1 MEPQGKDGN
10 ALDIR
15 QLNYFIAVAE
25 ERHFGRAAKRL
36 HMAQPPLSQQIRQL
50 EDQLGVRLLNRTT
63 RRVDLTSAGQLLL
76 DRGRQIVNDVAT
88 LEADVYQVGKGA
100 TGVLRV
106 GFSGSATYGVM
117 PQIARLAKQVLPGL
131 SLALHGEM
139 LTPSMEAGLRD
150 GSLDAALLRP
160 PVASEEIEYRTV
172 TQEPLVLALP
182 SFSALAGDR
191 PIAMHELQDQ
201 DFIAYGPES
210 VLYRTTAD
218 LCRQAGF
225 QPRITQVVGETSTML
240 AFVAAGG
247 GVAIMPS
254 SVQAFQLEG
263 VLYRDI
269 ENVPVVEL
277 AVAWM
282 RGHPTALLQ
291 NFLDVVVTA
300 TAVPTASVPAIDSA
314 DFPTDE
320 RLSHS

>member
-1 MEPQGKDGN
+1 V
-10 ALDIR
+10 DIR

-50 EDQLGVRLLNRTT
+50 EDLIGVQLFNRTT
-63 RRVDLTSAGQLLL
+63 RRVDLTAAGQLLL

-88 LEADVYQVGKGA
+88 LQADVYQVGKGA

-117 PQIARLAKQVLPGL
+117 PQVARLAKQLLPGL

-139 LTPSMEAGLRD
+139 LTPSMEAGLRN
-150 GSLDAALLRP
+150 GTLDAALLRP
-160 PVASEEIEYRTV
+160 PVTAQDIDYRTV
-172 TQEPLVLALP
+172 AREPLVVALP
-182 SFSALAGDR
+182 SFSALAVDQ
-191 PIAMHELQDQ
+191 PVAMHELQDQ
-201 DFIAYGPES
+201 DFIAYPPES

-247 GVAIMPS
+247 GVAVMPS

-263 VLYRDI
+263 VAYRAI
-269 ENVPVVEL
+269 ENVPDVEL

-282 RGHPTALLQ
+282 RGHHSALLK

-300 TAVPTASVPAIDSA
+300 TAGPTAPAPTSGTPP
-314 DFPTDE
+314 FPTDE
-320 RLSHS
+320 RLPRP

>member
-1 MEPQGKDGN
+1 M
-10 ALDIR
+10 DIR

-50 EDQLGVRLLNRTT
+50 EEQIGVQLFNRTT
-63 RRVDLTSAGQLLL
+63 RRVDLTAAGQLLL

-88 LEADVYQVGKGA
+88 LQADVYQVGKGA

-117 PQIARLAKQVLPGL
+117 PQVARLAKQLLPGL

-139 LTPSMEAGLRD
+139 LTPSMEAGLRN
-150 GSLDAALLRP
+150 GTLDAALLRP
-160 PVASEEIEYRTV
+160 PVAAEDIDYRTV
-172 TQEPLVLALP
+172 AQEPLVVALP
-182 SFSALAGDR
+182 SFSALAVDQ
-191 PIAMHELQDQ
+191 PVAIHELQDQ
-201 DFIAYGPES
+201 DFIAYPPES

-225 QPRITQVVGETSTML
+225 QPRISQVVGETSTML
-240 AFVAAGG
+240 AFVAAGS
-247 GVAIMPS
+247 GVAVMPS
-254 SVQAFQLEG
+254 SVQAFQLDG
-263 VLYRDI
+263 VAYREL
-269 ENVPVVEL
+269 ENVPEVEL

-282 RGHPTALLQ
+282 RGHHSALLK

-300 TAVPTASVPAIDSA
+300 TAGPAVSAPAHGPVPL
-314 DFPTDE
+314 PTDE
-320 RLSHS
+320 RLSRI

>member
-1 MEPQGKDGN
+1 V
-10 ALDIR
+10 DIR

-50 EDQLGVRLLNRTT
+50 EDLIGVQLLNRTT
-63 RRVDLTSAGQLLL
+63 RRVDLTAAGQLLL

-88 LEADVYQVGKGA
+88 LQADGYRGGKGA

-117 PQIARLAKQVLPGL
+117 PQVARLAKQLLPGL
-131 SLALHGEM
+131 SLDLHGEM
-139 LTPSMEAGLRD
+139 LTPSMEAGLRN
-150 GSLDAALLRP
+150 GTLDAALLRP
-160 PVASEEIEYRTV
+160 PVTAQDIDYRTV
-172 TQEPLVLALP
+172 AREPLVVALP
-182 SFSALAGDR
+182 SFSALAVDQ
-191 PIAMHELQDQ
+191 PVAMHELQDQ
-201 DFIAYGPES
+201 DFIAYPPES

-247 GVAIMPS
+247 GVAVMPS

-263 VLYRDI
+263 VAYRAI
-269 ENVPVVEL
+269 ENVPDVEL

-282 RGHPTALLQ
+282 RGHHSALLK

-300 TAVPTASVPAIDSA
+300 TAGPTAPAPTSGTPP
-314 DFPTDE
+314 FPTDE
-320 RLSHS
+320 RLPRP

>member
-1 MEPQGKDGN
+1 M
-10 ALDIR
+10 DIR

-50 EDQLGVRLLNRTT
+50 EEQIGVQLFNRTT
-63 RRVDLTSAGQLLL
+63 RRVDLTAAGQLLL

-117 PQIARLAKQVLPGL
+117 PQVARLAKQLLPGL

-139 LTPSMEAGLRD
+139 LTPSMEAGLRN
-150 GSLDAALLRP
+150 GTLDAALLRP
-160 PVASEEIEYRTV
+160 PVAAEDIDYRTV
-172 TQEPLVLALP
+172 AQEPLVVALP
-182 SFSALAGDR
+182 SFSSLAVDQ
-191 PIAMHELQDQ
+191 PVAIHELQDQ
-201 DFIAYGPES
+201 DFIAYPPES

-225 QPRITQVVGETSTML
+225 QPRISQVVGETSTML

-247 GVAIMPS
+247 GVAVMPS

-263 VLYRDI
+263 VAYRVL
-269 ENVPVVEL
+269 ENVPEVEL
-277 AVAWM
+277 AVAWR
-282 RGHPTALLQ
+282 RGHHSALLQ
-291 NFLDVVVTA
+291 NFLDIVVTA
-300 TAVPTASVPAIDSA
+300 TAGPAVSAPAPGPVPL
-314 DFPTDE
+314 PTDE
-320 RLSHS
+320 RLSRI

>member
-1 MEPQGKDGN
+1 M
-10 ALDIR
+10 DIR

-50 EDQLGVRLLNRTT
+50 EDQIGVQLLNRTT
-63 RRVDLTSAGQLLL
+63 RRVDLTAAGQLLL

-88 LEADVYQVGKGA
+88 LQADVYQVGRGA

-117 PQIARLAKQVLPGL
+117 PQVARLAKQLLPGL

-139 LTPSMEAGLRD
+139 LTPSMETGLRN
-150 GSLDAALLRP
+150 GTLDAALLRP
-160 PVASEEIEYRTV
+160 PVAAQDIDYRTV
-172 TQEPLVLALP
+172 AREPLVVALP
-182 SFSALAGDR
+182 SFSALAVDR
-191 PIAMHELQDQ
+191 PVAMHELQDQ
-201 DFIAYGPES
+201 DFIAYPPES
-210 VLYRTTAD
+210 VLHRTTAD

-225 QPRITQVVGETSTML
+225 QPRIAQVVGETSTML

-247 GVAIMPS
+247 GVAVMPS

-263 VLYRDI
+263 VAYRQI
-269 ENVPVVEL
+269 EDVPDVEL

-282 RGHPTALLQ
+282 RGHHSALLR
-291 NFLDVVVTA
+291 NFLDIVATA
-300 TAVPTASVPAIDSA
+300 TAGPTVPAPA
-314 DFPTDE
+314 PGPVPFPTDE
-320 RLSHS
+320 RLSRS

>member
-1 MEPQGKDGN
+1 M
-10 ALDIR
+10 DIR

-50 EDQLGVRLLNRTT
+50 EDLIGVQLFNRTT
-63 RRVDLTSAGQLLL
+63 RRVDLTAAGQLLL

-88 LEADVYQVGKGA
+88 LQADVYQVGKGA

-117 PQIARLAKQVLPGL
+117 PQVARLAKQLLPGL

-139 LTPSMEAGLRD
+139 LTPSMEAGLRN
-150 GSLDAALLRP
+150 GTLDAALLRP
-160 PVASEEIEYRTV
+160 PVTAQDIDYRTV
-172 TQEPLVLALP
+172 AREPLVVALP
-182 SFSALAGDR
+182 SFSALAVDQ
-191 PIAMHELQDQ
+191 PVAMHELQDQ
-201 DFIAYGPES
+201 DFIAYPPES

-247 GVAIMPS
+247 GVAVMPS

-263 VLYRDI
+263 VAYRAI
-269 ENVPVVEL
+269 ENVPDVEL

-282 RGHPTALLQ
+282 RGHHSALLK

-300 TAVPTASVPAIDSA
+300 TAGPTAPAPTSGTPP
-314 DFPTDE
+314 FPTDE
-320 RLSHS
+320 RLPRP

>member
-1 MEPQGKDGN
+1 M
-10 ALDIR
+10 DIR

-50 EDQLGVRLLNRTT
+50 EDQIGVQLLNRTT
-63 RRVDLTSAGQLLL
+63 RRVDLTAAGQLLL

-88 LEADVYQVGKGA
+88 LQADVYQVGRGA

-117 PQIARLAKQVLPGL
+117 PQVARLAKQLLPGL

-139 LTPSMEAGLRD
+139 LTPSMEAGLRN
-150 GSLDAALLRP
+150 GTLDAALLRP
-160 PVASEEIEYRTV
+160 PVAAQDIDYRTV
-172 TQEPLVLALP
+172 AREPLVVALP
-182 SFSALAGDR
+182 SFSALAVDR
-191 PIAMHELQDQ
+191 PVAMHELQDQ
-201 DFIAYGPES
+201 DFIAYPPES
-210 VLYRTTAD
+210 VLHRTTAD

-247 GVAIMPS
+247 GVAVMPS

-263 VLYRDI
+263 VAYREI
-269 ENVPVVEL
+269 EDVPDVEL

-282 RGHPTALLQ
+282 RGDHSALLR
-291 NFLDVVVTA
+291 NFLDIVATA
-300 TAVPTASVPAIDSA
+300 TAGPTVPAPAPDPVPL
-314 DFPTDE
+314 PTDE
-320 RLSHS
+320 RLSRS

>member
-1 MEPQGKDGN
+1 M
-10 ALDIR
+10 DIR

-50 EDQLGVRLLNRTT
+50 EDLIGVQLLNRTT
-63 RRVDLTSAGQLLL
+63 RRVDLTAAGQLLL

-88 LEADVYQVGKGA
+88 LQADVYQVGKGA

-117 PQIARLAKQVLPGL
+117 PQVARLAKQLLPGL

-139 LTPSMEAGLRD
+139 LTPSMEAGLRN
-150 GSLDAALLRP
+150 GTLDAALLRP
-160 PVASEEIEYRTV
+160 PVTAQDIDYLTV
-172 TQEPLVLALP
+172 AREPLIVALP
-182 SFSALAGDR
+182 SFSALAVDQ
-191 PIAMHELQDQ
+191 PVAMHELQDQ
-201 DFIAYGPES
+201 DFIAYPPES

-247 GVAIMPS
+247 GVAVMPS

-263 VLYRDI
+263 VAYREI
-269 ENVPVVEL
+269 ENVPEVEL

-282 RGHPTALLQ
+282 RGHHSALLK

-300 TAVPTASVPAIDSA
+300 TAAPAAPGPTAGPLPI
-314 DFPTDE
+314 PTDE
-320 RLSHS
+320 RLSRL

>member
-1 MEPQGKDGN
+1 MTHGRAPV
-10 ALDIR
+10 DIR

-50 EDQLGVRLLNRTT
+50 EEQLGVRLLNRTT
-63 RRVDLTSAGQLLL
+63 RRVDLTAAGQLLL
-76 DRGRQIVNDVAT
+76 DRGRQIVNDIGT

-131 SLALHGEM
+131 SLALNGEM

-150 GSLDAALLRP
+150 GTLDAALLRP
-160 PVASEEIEYRTV
+160 PVSSQEIDYRV
-172 TQEPLVLALP
+172 VAQEPLVVAVP
-182 SFSALAGDR
+182 SFSALAEDR
-191 PIAMHELQDQ
+191 SVAMHELQDQ
-201 DFIAYGPES
+201 DFIAYAPES
-210 VLYRTTAD
+210 VLYRITSD

-247 GVAIMPS
+247 GVAVMPS
-254 SVQAFQLEG
+254 RVRAFQLDG
-263 VLYRDI
+263 VAYREI
-269 ENVPVVEL
+269 ENVPSVEL
-277 AVAWM
+277 AVAWL
-282 RGHPTALLQ
+282 RGNHSTLLQ
-291 NFLDVVVTA
+291 NFLDVVGTA
-300 TAVPTASVPAIDSA
+300 IAAQPLPDPAPGPVPL
-314 DFPTDE
+314 PTDE
-320 RLSHS
+320 RLSQS

>member
-1 MEPQGKDGN
+1 M
-10 ALDIR
+10 DIR

-63 RRVDLTSAGQLLL
+63 RRVDLTAAGQLLL

-88 LEADVYQVGKGA
+88 LQADVYQVGRGA

-117 PQIARLAKQVLPGL
+117 PRIARLARQLLPGL

-150 GSLDAALLRP
+150 GTLDAALLRP
-160 PVASEEIEYRTV
+160 PVASQDIDYRIV
-172 TQEPLVLALP
+172 TREPLVVALP
-182 SFSALAGDR
+182 SFSALAVDR
-191 PIAMHELQDQ
+191 PVAMHELQDQ
-201 DFIAYGPES
+201 DFIAYPPES
-210 VLYRTTAD
+210 ALSRTTSD

-247 GVAIMPS
+247 GVAVMPS
-254 SVQAFQLEG
+254 SVRAFQLEG
-263 VLYRDI
+263 VAYREI
-269 ENVPVVEL
+269 ENVPAVEL
-277 AVAWM
+277 AVAWL
-282 RGHPTALLQ
+282 RGHPSALLQ
-291 NFLDVVVTA
+291 NFLDVVDTA
-300 TAVPTASVPAIDSA
+300 TAGPPAPAPAPGSA
-314 DFPTDE
+314 PFPTDE
-320 RLSHS
+320 RLTRS